1 MPVGTP
7 DMSTQSTAAGGK
19 MHPVDLYQTSSAPAA
34 QPCAAT
40 GEITPVSSA
49 RTAALTLAHPM
60 VPATKPFGEG
70 GLAGE
75 KKMSPLAIM
84 GTKHNLLFARDHT
97 VAQANDH
104 VALWS
109 ASCLQTDDIPK
120 AALGGRGATF
130 SKL

>member
-1 MPVGTP
+1 VDVGLAADVGTLARLP
-7 DMSTQSTAAGGK
+7 KVIG
-19 MHPVDLYQTSSAPAA
+19 SASL
-34 QPCAAT
+34 
-40 GEITPVSSA
+40 VSELALTA
-49 RTAALTLAHPM
+49 RTMGAAEALAC
-60 VPATKPFGEG
+60 
-70 GLAGE
+70 GLVSRVAPDRAQLLARAKELGALVAS
-75 KKMSPLAIM
+75 KSPLAIV

-120 AALGGRGATF
+120 AALGRRGATF